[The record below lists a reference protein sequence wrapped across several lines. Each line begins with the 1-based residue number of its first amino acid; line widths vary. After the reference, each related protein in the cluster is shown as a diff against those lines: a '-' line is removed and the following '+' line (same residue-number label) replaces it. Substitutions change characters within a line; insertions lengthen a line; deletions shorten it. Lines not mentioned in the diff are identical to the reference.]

1 MSSNL
6 IFKVP
11 GRTTNYMPINVNT
24 SRGEIMEKYARS
36 SFSTAND
43 WPHDSPSAGYYDV
56 KNSDTKLVLL
66 NNQKTW
72 SHLRG
77 KTKAKH
83 EPFKKDKNYDWVEKE
98 IELKKNSSNE
108 SLNKTSLPSPKRVPE
123 PDRHFKKAPNSR
135 SFLHTEEEFNKP
147 SKEYLMLRKKNRS
160 AVPIKS
166 QSEKCMSNS
175 LDKKEEERLENE
187 ILLKYL
193 YAVGKRTT
201 GLQGTGESRRPPR
214 EFLSSY
220 NINHPEFSKGQK
232 LFLNE
237 LCSMYSVTPLKQS
250 KQQQYIKLF
259 KKQTDGDQKHRLKY
273 RMHGGDNFD
282 LYKKWLGSERPLPHE
297 VNCGYY
303 KPIGS
308 LHSRS
313 MIHKPSTSPSNSSS
327 FVSQSSTEPSNTIK
341 PRTAPVNENRTPAQR
356 PVTAKRTT
364 NQTVL
369 QQPSNFSP
377 RVKAKITSGSDTSIV
392 SQSKDHSERIESK
405 DMIKK
410 IKAIDHKGS
419 ATESSQEF
427 SEN

>member
-1 MSSNL
+1 
-6 IFKVP
+6 
-11 GRTTNYMPINVNT
+11 MPINVNT

-43 WPHDSPSAGYYDV
+43 WPHDSPAAGYYDV

-83 EPFKKDKNYDWVEKE
+83 EPFKKDIHYDWVEKE
-98 IELKKNSSNE
+98 IEMKKNSSNE
-108 SLNKTSLPSPKRVPE
+108 SLNKSNVLNARKSVPE
-123 PDRHFKKAPNSR
+123 PERHFKKAGCSYA
-135 SFLHTEEEFNKP
+135 HIEEETNRP
-147 SKEYLMLRKKNRS
+147 SSEYLMLRRRNKS
-160 AVPIKS
+160 AVPIVS
-166 QSEKCMSNS
+166 QSEKCMSQT

-201 GLQGTGESRRPPR
+201 GLQSSNVNRRPPR

-237 LCSMYSVTPLKQS
+237 LCSMYSVAPLKES

-259 KKQTDGDQKHRLKY
+259 KKQTDGDQKHRVKY

-282 LYKKWLGSERPLPHE
+282 LYKKWLVSDRPLPHE

-303 KPIGS
+303 KPLGS

-313 MIHKPSTSPSNSSS
+313 MIAKPSSSMSNSSS
-327 FVSQSSTEPSNTIK
+327 FASQSTTEPSRPNLNK
-341 PRTAPVNENRTPAQR
+341 PRTAPEEIVKTRSPVQR

-364 NQTVL
+364 NTTVL
-369 QQPSNFSP
+369 ATPSNFSP
-377 RVKAKITSGSDTSIV
+377 RVKAKITSGSDNSLNN
-392 SQSKDHSERIESK
+392 HSERIQSK
-405 DMIKK
+405 DMIKI
-410 IKAIDHKGS
+410 IKQNDQNVS
-419 ATESSQEF
+419 ESSD
-427 SEN
+427 N